1 MMRRRRSD
9 KRPVTPD
16 IRFNSEIIARLINT
30 VMERGKK
37 TVAQGIV
44 YDAMDIIKA
53 KKKDADPLEVFQQ
66 ALENVKPRL
75 EVKSRRVGGATYQ
88 VPLEVPAERQAAV
101 ALRWIVGYARS
112 RRGTAMAQ
120 ALASELL
127 DAFDNTGNAV
137 KKKDDTHKMANAN
150 KAFAHY
156 RW

>member
-1 MMRRRRSD
+1 MRRRRAE
-9 KRPVTPD
+9 KRPITPD
-16 IRFNSEIIARLINT
+16 IRFNSEIIGRLINT

-37 TVAQGIV
+37 TVAQAIV
-44 YDAMDIIKA
+44 YDAMDIIKNR
-53 KKKDADPLEVFQQ
+53 KKDADPLEVFQQ

-88 VPLEVPAERQAAV
+88 VPLEVPTERQTAV
-101 ALRWIVGYARS
+101 ALRWIVSYARN
-112 RRGTAMAQ
+112 RRGSSMSQ
-120 ALASELL
+120 ALAGELL

>member
-1 MMRRRRSD
+1 MRRRKAE

-16 IRFNSEIIARLINT
+16 ICYNSELVARLINA

-37 TVAQGIV
+37 SVAQGIV
-44 YDAMDIIKA
+44 YDAMITIKER
-53 KKKDADPLEVFQQ
+53 KKDADPLEVMQQ

-88 VPLEVPAERQAAV
+88 VPLEVPTERQTAV
-101 ALRWIVGYARS
+101 ALRWIVGYARA
-112 RRGTAMAQ
+112 RKGMPMAR
-120 ALASELL
+120 ALAGELL

-137 KKKDDTHKMANAN
+137 KKRDDTHKMANAN

>member
-1 MMRRRRSD
+1 MRRRKAE

-16 IRFNSEIIARLINT
+16 IRFNSDIVARLINT

-37 TVAQGIV
+37 STAQAIV
-44 YDAMDIIKA
+44 YRAFDIIKET
-53 KKKDADPLEVFQQ
+53 KGDSEPLEVFTT

-75 EVKSRRVGGATYQ
+75 EVKSRRVGGSTYQ
-88 VPLEVPAERQAAV
+88 VPLEVAPERQTSV
-101 ALRWIVGYARS
+101 ALRWIVGYARG
-112 RRGTAMAQ
+112 RKGQPMAK
-120 ALASELL
+120 ALASELV
-127 DAFDNTGNAV
+127 DAFNGTGNAV